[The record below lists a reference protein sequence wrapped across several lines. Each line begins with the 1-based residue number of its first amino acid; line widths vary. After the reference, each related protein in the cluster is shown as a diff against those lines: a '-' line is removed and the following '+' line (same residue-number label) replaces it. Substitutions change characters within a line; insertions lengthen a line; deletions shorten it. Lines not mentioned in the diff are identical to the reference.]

1 MYILALA
8 LMCAMPRAGLQCGQE
23 GGEEGVRL
31 RSLPLRISQ
40 GVNRPGLHPWGLL
53 SGERDRKHI
62 NEETCAPWDG
72 DECQEGKYQRQV
84 LREGHSQR

>member
-1 MYILALA
+1 MYILA

-53 SGERDRKHI
+53 SG
-62 NEETCAPWDG
+62 G
-72 DECQEGKYQRQV
+72 EGQKTYK
-84 LREGHSQR
+84 